1 MVVLT
6 PDAFYYLLREGKR
19 STPVVPP
26 TLTFFHDTQA
36 YLSVVLLL
44 GFCRCLFSSIV
55 RGRELVMGY
64 PPAHFSGL
72 TTALSQRVQ
81 QASNSLA

>member
-19 STPVVPP
+19 STHVVPS

-36 YLSVVLLL
+36 YLSVALLL
-44 GFCRCLFSSIV
+44 GFCRAVGQAYESLFSSVV
-55 RGRELVMGY
+55 RGRSMVNRRL
-64 PPAHFSGL
+64 A
-72 TTALSQRVQ
+72 TAR
-81 QASNSLA
+81 